1 MKIKKLTI
9 SGCLLIFW
17 ISVQAQVQVTELRV
31 EFLKNPLGIDLKQPG
46 LSWRLECKEKN
57 VLQLA
62 YEIHVGKDSAA
73 LLHNRQI
80 VWQTGKISSGES
92 LHHLYAGEPL
102 RSGQKYYWQV
112 RVWDNKG
119 NVSKWSNVGYWQMG
133 LLTPGDWKG
142 KWIGLDVNY
151 VNPADDHRRLP
162 ARMVRREF
170 GITKSI
176 ANATVFLSGLGF
188 SELYLNGKKVDD
200 RIMDPTHSNYRKRGM
215 YVVFDVTKF
224 LKRGSNA
231 MGVILGNGRFFAPR
245 IRIPVETP
253 TFGFPKMLM
262 QMQVQYVDGTSAL
275 IVSDEKWKIT
285 DQGPIRA
292 NSEFDGEE
300 YDANME
306 QDGWDKVGFDD
317 SKWQPAQVVS
327 AIEGKLAAQMQEP
340 MRVIEKLIPVSISNS
355 KPGGFIVDFG
365 QNLYGMCQI
374 KVKGPKG
381 TKIIIRSAFDIDST
395 GNVNMSPNR
404 SALST
409 DIYTLKGKG
418 VEVWSPRFRGQGTRY
433 AEITGWPGALKKDDL
448 QFLVVHSDM
457 RKVGDFACSNELV
470 NKIYANMLRTVRMQE
485 RGVPMDPDRDERQAW
500 LSVSEKT
507 SETEGYMYYNVSAFY
522 NNFLEETRSS
532 QRENGLLSE
541 AGSLWDWNTKD
552 PCWPAVITTTPWSC
566 YYMYGD
572 KRVLSENYATMKR
585 WVLYLQ
591 KNLDSD
597 FIYRKGTYS
606 DWVDAYSMDK
616 KTSDN
621 GGTSRELLSTAYM
634 YYDFKTVEKTAD
646 FLGKT
651 DDAAYFREAAKKV
664 EKAFITT
671 FFDPAVDTFLSQ
683 TQTSYVLPLAF
694 GLVPSKD
701 SQSVIDNLVKDIVVR
716 HNGHLTVGCPGLK
729 WLMQTL
735 TTVGHTD
742 VAYTILTQTTRP
754 SWGYMVSKDGTSIWE
769 RWDRDTRDPGMNGQ
783 SQTILAGYLGAWM
796 YQTLGGINY
805 DTSMPGFKNII
816 MKPEPVG
823 DLKWV
828 NASFKSLYGLII
840 SNWKYENGLFKWK
853 VTIPPNTTATVHIP
867 TNDSASV
874 KESGRTISNIPN
886 IKFIGIKGNAA
897 VYEIGSG
904 SYQFLSSFSL

>member
-1 MKIKKLTI
+1 MRIKKLII
-9 SGCLLIFW
+9 SGCLLMFW
-17 ISVQAQVQVTELRV
+17 VSVQAQVRVNELRV
-31 EFLKNPLGIDLKQPG
+31 EFLKNPVGIDAKQPRM
-46 LSWRLECKEKN
+46 SWQLKSKGKN

-62 YEIHVGKDSAA
+62 YEIRVGKDAEA
-73 LLHNRQI
+73 LSHKSELA
-80 VWQTGKISSGES
+80 WQTGKVSSNQS
-92 LHHLYAGEPL
+92 LHLVYAGKPL
-102 RSGQKYYWQV
+102 KSGQKYYWQV

-119 NVSKWSNVGYWQMG
+119 NVSEWSDVAFWQMG
-133 LLTPGDWKG
+133 LLAPEDWKG
-142 KWIGLDVNY
+142 KWIGLDVDY
-151 VNPADDHRRLP
+151 KNPPNDHRRLP

-170 GITKSI
+170 QVPKSI
-176 ANATVFLSGLGF
+176 ANATIFLSGLGF
-188 SELYLNGKKVDD
+188 SELYLNGRKVDD
-200 RIMDPTHSNYRKRGM
+200 RIMDPTHSNYGKRVM
-215 YVVFDVTKF
+215 YVAFDVTKF
-224 LKRGSNA
+224 LKQGRNA
-231 MGVILGNGRFFAPR
+231 VGGMLGNGRFFAPR

-253 TFGFPKMLM
+253 SFGFPKMLL
-262 QMQVQYVDGTSAL
+262 QMQIQYADGTSKL

-285 DQGPIRA
+285 DRGPIRA

-306 QDGWDKVGFDD
+306 QEGWDMAGFDD
-317 SKWQPAQVVS
+317 SKWQPVQMVS
-327 AIEGKLAAQMQEP
+327 APAGKLVAQMQEP
-340 MRVIEKLIPVSISNS
+340 MRVIEKLKPVSIYKS
-355 KPGGFIVDFG
+355 KSGRYVVDFG

-381 TKIIIRSAFDIDST
+381 TKVVIRTAFDIDST
-395 GNVNMSPNR
+395 GNLNMAPNR

-418 VEVWSPRFRGQGTRY
+418 LEVWAPRFRGQGTRY
-433 AEITGWPGALKKDDL
+433 AEITGWPGALKKEDVEFLAVQSDL
-448 QFLVVHSDM
+448 T
-457 RKVGDFACSNELV
+457 KVGEFTCSNELV
-470 NKIYANMLRTVRMQE
+470 NKIYANTLRSVRMQE

-507 SETEGYMYYNVSAFY
+507 SEAEGYMYNVSAFY
-522 NNFLEETRSS
+522 NNFLAETRSS
-532 QRENGLLSE
+532 QRENGLISE

-572 KRVLSENYATMKR
+572 RSVLSENYSTMKR
-585 WVLYLQ
+585 WVLYLE
-591 KNLDSD
+591 KNIDSD

-646 FLGKT
+646 FLGKPE
-651 DDAAYFREAAKKV
+651 DAAYFREAAKKV
-664 EKAFITT
+664 EEAFIKT
-671 FFDPAVDTFLSQ
+671 FFDSSKHNYLSE
-683 TQTSYVLPLAF
+683 TQTAYVLPLAF
-694 GLVPSKD
+694 GLVTPKYNK
-701 SQSVIDNLVKDIVVR
+701 SVVDNLVNDILVK

-735 TTVGHTD
+735 TNAGHTN

-754 SWGYMVSKDGTSIWE
+754 GWGYMVSKGGTSIWE

-796 YQTLGGINY
+796 YQTLGGIAY
-805 DTSMPGFKNII
+805 DTTQPGFKNII
-816 MKPEPVG
+816 MRPEPVG

-828 NASFKSLYGLII
+828 NASFESLYGLIT
-840 SNWKYENGLFKWK
+840 SDWKCENGLFKWK
-853 VTIPPNTTATVHIP
+853 VAVPANTTATVHIP
-867 TNDSASV
+867 TNNVASI
-874 KESGRTISNIPN
+874 KKGGRTINSIPN
-886 IKFIGIKGNAA
+886 VKYMGLEKGAA
-897 VYEIGSG
+897 VYKIGSG
-904 SYQFLSSFSL
+904 SYEFLSSFNL